1 MRGGHVAHIIVMMMM
16 MMSAPEERTTEPAKP
31 AKATTEPAAKSAA
44 KPAAET
50 EPAQPAAEEVV
61 EVVPVPTRLGPAAPV
76 HFPSVHPT
84 GEAVFHECFDHVDER
99 EDDKEDG

>member
-16 MMSAPEERTTEPAKP
+16 MSAPEERATEPAK
-31 AKATTEPAAKSAA
+31 ATKATTEPAAKSAA

-76 HFPSVHPT
+76 HFPSVHSA
-84 GEAVFHECFDHVDER
+84 GEAVFHEGFDHIDEW

>member
-16 MMSAPEERTTEPAKP
+16 MMSAPEERATEPAK
-31 AKATTEPAAKSAA
+31 ATKATTEPAAKPAA

-61 EVVPVPTRLGPAAPV
+61 EVVSVPTRLGSAAPV
-76 HFPSVHPT
+76 HFPPMHSP

-99 EDDKEDG
+99 EDDEEDG